1 MQSELKK
8 AKIRQDRRKM
18 RVRAPL
24 IKSSRLR
31 LSVFRSLTNI
41 YGQIIDDRESKT
53 VVGIS
58 TQCKELKSIKNKTE
72 KAKKAGEML
81 AKLAKEKGVDKVVF
95 DRGYY
100 KFHGRIAAFAEGARQ
115 AGLVF

>member
-8 AKIRQDRRKM
+8 AKMRQGRRKM

-24 IKSSRLR
+24 IRSNRLR
-31 LSVFRSLTNI
+31 LSVNRTLTHV
-41 YGQIIDDRESKT
+41 YGQIIDDREGKT
-53 VVGIS
+53 LVGFS
-58 TQCKELKSIKNKTE
+58 TQSKELTEVKGKTE
-72 KAKKAGEML
+72 KAKKAGELL
-81 AKLAKEKGVDKVVF
+81 AKLAKDKGIDKVVF

-100 KFHGRIAAFAEGARQ
+100 KFHGRIAAFAEGARE

>member
-8 AKIRQDRRKM
+8 AKIRQDRRKK

-24 IKSSRLR
+24 IRSNRLR
-31 LSVFRSLTNI
+31 LSIDRSLNNV
-41 YGQIIDDRESKT
+41 YGQIINDRESKT
-53 VVGIS
+53 LLGVS
-58 TQCKELKSIKNKTE
+58 TLNKELKSIKNKTE
-72 KAKKAGEML
+72 KAKKAGQML
-81 AKLAKEKGVDKVVF
+81 AELAKKQGIDKVVF

-100 KFHGRIAAFAEGARQ
+100 TYHGRIAAFADGARE